1 MGEVLGLGISH
12 YPLFSATD
20 RDMSLILADRLTD
33 TGIAPELKDPS
44 NWPVE
49 MRREWANDRGE
60 AEASRHRQAM
70 LTGLRRARAALDAFK
85 PDVCVIWGD
94 DQYENFHEDV
104 VPAFCVFALDDKDV
118 MPWRQAHD
126 SALVAGKP
134 NVWNEPP
141 DTTFHVRGH
150 REAGKWLASAL
161 LEADFDVA
169 YAYKNLH
176 HAGLPHAFLNSVLYL
191 DFDRTGFPYPIVPFQ
206 INCYGRLVISHKGY
220 GSHFS
225 KPEVPLDPPS
235 PSPRRCFDLGAAV
248 ARACAAG
255 PYRVA
260 LIASSSWSHAFLVD
274 KTWRMQPDIASDRRL
289 YEAMTT
295 GDYAA
300 WRNVSLAELE
310 SSGQQEMLNWFALM
324 GAMNA
329 LDRRLTW
336 SDIVETYIFNSTKVA
351 AIFEPAHALLTVDGE
366 RT

>member
-20 RDMSLILADRLTD
+20 RDMAMILADRLTD
-33 TGIAPELKDPS
+33 TGIAQELKDPA
-44 NWPVE
+44 NWPE
-49 MRREWANDRGE
+49 AMRREWSNDGGE
-60 AEASRHRQAM
+60 KEAARHRDAM
-70 LTGLRRARAALDAFK
+70 LIGLRRARAALDAFK
-85 PDVCVIWGD
+85 PDFCVIWGD

-104 VPAFCVFALDDKDV
+104 VPAFCVFAYEDMDV
-118 MPWRQAHD
+118 APWRQAHA
-126 SALVAGKP
+126 SALVGGKP
-134 NVWNEPP
+134 NVWNESA
-141 DTTFHVRGH
+141 DTTFRIKGA
-150 REAGKWLASAL
+150 REGGKWLASRL
-161 LEADFDVA
+161 LESNFDVA

-191 DFDRTGFPYPIVPFQ
+191 DYDRTGFPYPIVPLQ

-225 KPEVPLDPPS
+225 APTVPLDPPS
-235 PSPRRCFDLGAAV
+235 PSPTRCFDLGAAV

-274 KTWRMQPDIASDRRL
+274 KTWRMQPDLPSDRRL
-289 YEAMTT
+289 YEAMVA
-295 GDYAA
+295 GDYDT
-300 WRNVSLAELE
+300 WRNVSLEQLE
-310 SSGQQEMLNWFALM
+310 QSGQQEMLNWFALM

-329 LDRRLTW
+329 LGRSLTW

-351 AIFEPAHALLTVDGE
+351 AIFDPVPVGVS
-366 RT
+366 